1 MASSAWRSGR
11 PLKSLLFEQ
20 YSRFNVYQL
29 VRLLRWRHAPAR
41 REEGDGPGAWDIAQ
55 RFRFRADLSAAFPGQ
70 EISGLKPARP
80 LPPRLSGRPRR
91 IAYAKEVIEVRTPD
105 YVLASAIG
113 PLPEPYT
120 EWVRMQEKLRE
131 HAMADFLDLFNQR
144 LNVLRFEGKSRQ
156 TLGLNT
162 LPPAETPHA
171 HYLAALMGMGRPELA
186 AQVPMPRRAWLA
198 LAGLLGNCRKSTP
211 VLAHVLSLYL
221 GAKVTPTDFTGGWQ
235 SIEEDDRIALGRR
248 NHGLGRSIV
257 LGRRVWD
264 EQARLRLEVAPLD
277 YARFCQL
284 LPPNE
289 RERLQIGTG
298 NDDADSAYFHSF
310 VTLLRIL
317 LDRQCDCEVRLSV
330 RAETIPPSAMQSRA
344 GENYRGLR
352 LAQSAWLEGGAR
364 DIPRQVAFVVR
375 AWDNAIVPEAA

>member
-11 PLKSLLFEQ
+11 TLKS
-20 YSRFNVYQL
+20 
-29 VRLLRWRHAPAR
+29 LRWRHAPAR
-41 REEGDGPGAWDIAQ
+41 REEADEPDGWDIAQ

-70 EISGLKPARP
+70 EISGLKLARP
-80 LPPRLSGRPRR
+80 MPPRRSGRPRS
-91 IAYAKEVIEVRTPD
+91 ITYANEVIEVRTPD
-105 YVLASAIG
+105 YVVASTIG

-120 EWVRMQEKLRE
+120 DWVRMQEKLRE

-198 LAGLLGNCRKSTP
+198 LAGLLGKCRKSTP

-221 GAKVTPTDFTGGWQ
+221 GEKVTPTEFTGGWQ
-235 SIEEDDRIALGRR
+235 SIEENDRIALGRR
-248 NHGLGRSIV
+248 NHGLGRTIV

-264 EQARLRLEVAPLD
+264 QQARLRLEVAPLD

-284 LPPNE
+284 LPPSE
-289 RERLQIGTG
+289 RERLRIDT
-298 NDDADSAYFHSF
+298 NDDSAYFNSF

-344 GENYRGLR
+344 NEGYRGLR

-364 DIPRQVAFVVR
+364 NMPRQAAFVVR